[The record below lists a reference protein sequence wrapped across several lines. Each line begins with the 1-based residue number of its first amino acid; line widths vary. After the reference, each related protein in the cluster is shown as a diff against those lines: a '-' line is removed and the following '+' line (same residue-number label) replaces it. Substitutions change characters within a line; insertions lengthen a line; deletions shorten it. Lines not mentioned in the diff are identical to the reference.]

1 MERVP
6 LVGLTDEI
14 VFRGDFDAS
23 NPSFPVTPSPTNF
36 LAFWAIG
43 ELMPWPLPAI
53 PGCLVEVDVF
63 GIGYNGIE
71 NAVYRTA
78 PLTDYVVTS
87 MSLPIDHGT
96 WFLQWVASNGDLT
109 QTFTSRTFKIN

>member
-1 MERVP
+1 MKGLHASGLVP
-6 LVGLTDEI
+6 GV
-14 VFRGDFDAS
+14 
-23 NPSFPVTPSPTNF
+23 
-36 LAFWAIG
+36 LA
-43 ELMPWPLPAI
+43 
-53 PGCLVEVDVF
+53 
-63 GIGYNGIE
+63 GYNGIE